1 MSEQKEYYI
10 ERFDISRI
18 KDIEE
23 LFVAV
28 YKKKSAENY
37 FSKKYDTAYTGV
49 SYIGYMAY
57 KEKTPIAFYGV
68 IPCFIQYGNE
78 IILAAQSAD
87 TMTHPEY
94 RGKGLFIS
102 LAKKCYEL
110 CKKNNISFVFGFP
123 NQNSYRGFIK
133 LEFEIP
139 EVMDCFQIKIGKSFL
154 KKILAKIDT
163 KRDSRVL
170 KKYIIDEKGLENSV
184 IRDGF
189 FGLHRDNKYFD
200 YKTYS
205 KSYVLK
211 IKESKVWISIKGA
224 LWIGDMICAKNNFMD
239 TINSIK
245 KIAFKLGVS
254 AIYFHVSKE
263 TFLHKSFS
271 EKFTNLPSFPVIFL
285 NFTDYIDIKKIKF
298 TFADVDI
305 F

>member
-10 ERFDISRI
+10 ERFDITKI

-28 YKKKSAENY
+28 YKKKSAQNY
-37 FSKKYDTAYTGV
+37 FSKKYDTAFTGV
-49 SYIGYMAY
+49 SYIGYIAY
-57 KEKTPIAFYGV
+57 KGKTPIAFYAV
-68 IPCFIQYGNE
+68 IPCFVQYENE

-94 RGKGLFIS
+94 RGKGLFII

-123 NQNSYRGFIK
+123 NQNSYHGFIK

-139 EVMDCFQIKIGKSFL
+139 EVMDCFQIKAGKSFF
-154 KKILAKIDT
+154 KKILTKIDT
-163 KRDSRVL
+163 ERTNRVL
-170 KKYIIDEKGLENSV
+170 KKYIIDQKGLENSV

-211 IKESKVWISIKGA
+211 IKESKVWISIKGS
-224 LWIGDMICAKNNFMD
+224 LRIGDIICTKDDFMN

-245 KIAFKLGVS
+245 KIAFKLGIP

-263 TFLHKSFS
+263 TFLHKLFS

-298 TFADVDI
+298 TFADIDI